1 MRKVLRA
8 FAVATQGFVQS
19 APSTVENGLPID
31 TLGEAL
37 VSVLH
42 TMPERAATQILE
54 SRAGRYYEANARFD
68 AIANAITKSRGPVL
82 PKPNAAVALGVVTQN
97 VSIEA
102 RRGWLTLISLG
113 AVDQTS
119 APHQEN
125 ATAAQPQRAKSVTV
139 SQALGAAPRA
149 AGTDSDPDQEYESE
163 AQEKAYL
170 LRLQLP
176 TDPDAVHAALDLKKR
191 LNSMFDKTHY
201 EVLNIPASASKDTI
215 RNAYFELAKSYH
227 MDRFSN
233 VALGEYRAVAE
244 EVYRKISEASRILS
258 DDDERSNYDVFL
270 DRKSKGLP
278 TDVNVILEAD
288 NLFQRAKMKVE
299 RGQGAGAFEDLKR
312 AVELNNVDLDY
323 QAYYAYSMY

>member
-1 MRKVLRA
+1 MVSDLTNSPLGPSLFGAEVLFRIATERQTVELRWINQDKAYILHFVDGKPAAYVAPSGAGSSDAETVRKVLRA

-139 SQALGAAPRA
+139 SQAL
-149 AGTDSDPDQEYESE
+149 
-163 AQEKAYL
+163 
-170 LRLQLP
+170 
-176 TDPDAVHAALDLKKR
+176 
-191 LNSMFDKTHY
+191 
-201 EVLNIPASASKDTI
+201 
-215 RNAYFELAKSYH
+215 
-227 MDRFSN
+227 
-233 VALGEYRAVAE
+233 
-244 EVYRKISEASRILS
+244 
-258 DDDERSNYDVFL
+258 VFL
-270 DRKSKGLP
+270 VR
-278 TDVNVILEAD
+278 I
-288 NLFQRAKMKVE
+288 
-299 RGQGAGAFEDLKR
+299 
-312 AVELNNVDLDY
+312 AVRPGSPWCRSESLR
-323 QAYYAYSMY
+323 